1 MRHGI
6 WMGLAAVVVM
16 AVLGGLAWQARARA
30 ADTATQLQRENEEL
44 RQMLAAYGSGTVDVH
59 LAGAVG
65 PGAVPTINGAK
76 PLRATVV
83 HGTVY
88 HRFRTEDGDVHLVR
102 PDRILSVRV
111 PAGNLGNAGR

>member
-6 WMGLAAVVVM
+6 WMGLAVVVVT

-30 ADTATQLQRENEEL
+30 ADPATQLQRENEEL
-44 RQMLAAYGSGTVDVH
+44 RQMLAAYGSGTVDVF
-59 LAGAVG
+59 LAVDDDAHA
-65 PGAVPTINGAK
+65 PGLSGVK

-88 HRFRTEDGDVHLVR
+88 HRFRTEGGDVLLVR
-102 PDRILSVRV
+102 PDRILAVRV
-111 PAGNLGNAGR
+111 PAANFGGAGE